1 MQANV
6 IINATYN
13 GKKVATTIAYIN
25 LQAPNERLLELAQS
39 INALT
44 NNIFTSATKEI
55 KGEVL

>member
-13 GKKVATTIAYIN
+13 GKKVTTTIAYIN
-25 LQAPNERLLELAQS
+25 LQASNERLLELAQS